1 MRIACLGG
9 GPAGLYF
16 AIAMKRRL
24 PGHEIVVIERNRPYD
39 TFGWGVVLSAETLV
53 NLNASDPES
62 ADDIR
67 RAFVYWDDIAVFYR
81 GSVTRSSGHGFC
93 GIGRK
98 RLLNI
103 LQDRARALGVA
114 LQFETEFENADRY
127 REYDLVVAADGANS
141 KIRSALADV
150 FKPDIDVRA
159 CKYIWLGTTQRFQ
172 DAFTFIFEETEHGWI
187 WAHAYQ
193 FDADTATFIVEC
205 SETTWRSF
213 GFDAMSHEATL
224 ATCERIFA
232 KNLGPH
238 RLAANTRL
246 AAPTSPADAHHPRF
260 ARRRKL
266 AGASA
271 SEGGPATPKLPRV
284 DASEGGWLNFRR
296 VLCEKWSHENL
307 VLMGD
312 AAATAHFS
320 VGSGTKLA
328 LESAIALA
336 DYLHTEPT
344 MAAAFDR
351 YEQERRTE
359 VLRLQSAARNSTEWF
374 EHIDRYLHLDPV
386 QFNYSLLTRSQR
398 ISHENLRARDK
409 SWLESA
415 EMWFEERAT
424 REKPRHSRPP
434 MFTPFR
440 LRGLRLKNRIVVS
453 PMDQYR
459 AVDGTP
465 TDWHLVHY
473 AERAKGGAGLVITE
487 MTCVSP
493 EGRISPGCTG
503 LYAPEHEAAWKRIV
517 DFVHAETDA
526 KIGIQ
531 LGHSGPKGSTQLGWE
546 APDVPLPDGN
556 WQVIGPSPVA
566 WSPRNQVPREMTRAD
581 MHAVRDEF
589 VGAASMAARAG
600 FDLLELHCAHG
611 YLLSAF
617 ISPLTNRRT
626 DAYGGSLENRM
637 RFPLEIYHAVRAVWL
652 PAKPISV
659 RISASDWVGE
669 EGITPED
676 AVEIAR
682 LLGDAE
688 VDIITVSAGQTSTR
702 ARPVYGR
709 MFQTPFSDRIR
720 NETGIA
726 TMAVG
731 NIYEPDHVNSI
742 LMAGRADLC
751 CLARPHLADPY
762 WTLHAA
768 AQLGYRGETWPK
780 PYLAGRDQLHRL
792 ASRAEASTVKV

>member
-16 AIAMKRRL
+16 AIAMKRRR
-24 PGHEIVVIERNRPYD
+24 PGDEIVVIERNRPYD
-39 TFGWGVVLSAETLV
+39 TFGWGVVLSDETLV
-53 NLNASDPES
+53 NLKASDPES
-62 ADDIR
+62 AEAIR
-67 RAFVYWDDIAVFYR
+67 QSFVYWDDIAVSYR
-81 GSVTRSSGHGFC
+81 GTITRSSGHGFC

-103 LQDRARALGVA
+103 LQDRARALGVT
-114 LQFETEFENADRY
+114 LLFDTEFESADAY
-127 REYDLVVAADGANS
+127 RHDYDLVVVADGANS
-141 KIRSALADV
+141 KIRSGMADV
-150 FKPDIDVRA
+150 FKPNIDVRA
-159 CKYIWLGTTQRFQ
+159 CKYIWLGTGQGFQ

-205 SETTWRSF
+205 SEATWRRS
-213 GFDAMSHEATL
+213 GFDGMSQAETL
-224 ATCERIFA
+224 AACERIFA
-232 KNLGPH
+232 SHLGGH
-238 RLAANTRL
+238 RLATNARL
-246 AAPTSPADAHHPRF
+246 LAPRKPADAH
-260 ARRRKL
+260 
-266 AGASA
+266 AGEAGRGSA
-271 SEGGPATPKLPRV
+271 
-284 DASEGGWLNFRR
+284 WLNFRR
-296 VLCEKWSHENL
+296 VLCETWSYENL

-336 DYLHTEPT
+336 EYLHSEPT
-344 MAAAFDR
+344 LPAAFAR

-374 EHIDRYLHLDPV
+374 ENVERYLHLNPV

-398 ISHENLRARDK
+398 ISHENLRMRDK
-409 SWLESA
+409 AWLESA
-415 EMWFEERAT
+415 EMWFEEQAT
-424 REKPRHSRPP
+424 SEKPSRSRPP

-440 LRGLRLKNRIVVS
+440 LRDLRLKNRIVVS

-465 TDWHLVHY
+465 TDWHFVHY
-473 AERAKGGAGLVITE
+473 AERAKGGAGLVMTE
-487 MTCVSP
+487 MTCVSA

-503 LYAPEHEAAWKRIV
+503 LYAPDHEAGWTRIV
-517 DFVHAETDA
+517 EFVHAETDA
-526 KIGIQ
+526 KIGLQ
-531 LGHSGPKGSTQLGWE
+531 LGHSGPKGSTQLGWQD
-546 APDVPLPDGN
+546 ADAPLPEGN
-556 WQVIGPSPVA
+556 WPVIGPSPVP

-581 MHAVRDEF
+581 MDQVRDDF
-589 VGAASMAARAG
+589 VRAATMAKRAG
-600 FDLLELHCAHG
+600 FDLIELHCAHG

-617 ISPLTNRRT
+617 ISPLTNRRA
-626 DAYGGSLENRM
+626 DGYGGSLENRM
-637 RFPLEIYHAVRAVWL
+637 RFPLEIYHAVRAVW
-652 PAKPISV
+652 PAAFPISV
-659 RISASDWVGE
+659 RISANDWVGD
-669 EGITPED
+669 EGITPQD
-676 AVEIAR
+676 AVAIAR
-682 LLGDAE
+682 VLGEAG
-688 VDIITVSAGQTSTR
+688 VDIINVSAGQTSLR
-702 ARPVYGR
+702 AQPVYGR

-720 NETGIA
+720 NETGMA

-780 PYLAGRDQLHRL
+780 PYLTGRDQLYRV
-792 ASRAEASTVKV
+792 ASRSEASNV